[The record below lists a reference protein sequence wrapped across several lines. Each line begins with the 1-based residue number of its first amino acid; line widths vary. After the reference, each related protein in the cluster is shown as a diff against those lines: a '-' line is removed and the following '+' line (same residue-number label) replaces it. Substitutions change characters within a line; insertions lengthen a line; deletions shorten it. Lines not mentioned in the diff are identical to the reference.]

1 MNELLVILAEN
12 SACVLLQMLIIVP
25 LAAALLLFVI
35 PDRFQ
40 LAKGLAALAVTLY
53 LGYISVG
60 LWSTAP
66 QMVPQGDLIIRGCM
80 TFMSLDLL
88 QKAGEYVTF
97 TVDGLSKLIVLSISV
112 LSLPILVY
120 SLVYNKSRRV
130 SHF

>member
-53 LGYISVG
+53 LGTYPSASG
-60 LWSTAP
+60 QPRPRW
-66 QMVPQGDLIIRGCM
+66 C
-80 TFMSLDLL
+80 
-88 QKAGEYVTF
+88 
-97 TVDGLSKLIVLSISV
+97 
-112 LSLPILVY
+112 
-120 SLVYNKSRRV
+120 SRAT
-130 SHF
+130 